1 MLEDDA
7 GKRQSVRVKGG
18 LITDNSETL
27 RQWALEGRGIAMES
41 LWDIQEPLKS
51 GELMRLLPGYRAPD
65 LDFYVVY
72 AGRELVPAK
81 TRAFVA
87 FIEDRAEHLQ
97 QAG

>member
-1 MLEDDA
+1 
-7 GKRQSVRVKGG
+7 
-18 LITDNSETL
+18 
-27 RQWALEGRGIAMES
+27 
-41 LWDIQEPLKS
+41 
-51 GELMRLLPGYRAPD
+51 MRLLPGYRAPD